1 MSDQQDMLD
10 KLYEEYDELVTKK
23 LDDFMGL
30 FQEGIDLSN
39 QNTSLISDYLS
50 SIAEANGY
58 IEETKGL
65 FDGLADTI
73 EKNINNVID
82 SMVNKETKKSGTA
95 SDASSNAA
103 TGNNGQSFQAGWE
116 RQNLAAGAENPSS
129 ENRVIQTKPTKA
141 EYLNAAKKYIRNHVS
156 KTNKK
161 ESELSAVNKV
171 IYQNTAKSYSGSGKI
186 LSEDQ
191 LKDLAKKL
199 GVTYDGGGKKKKLY
213 QKLKSIKFPGFKKG
227 GVVSVDDI
235 ARQVRANGDD
245 GIASVKNGEG
255 FIPAE
260 QTSQIQDL
268 LKKLPSMNR
277 ISHYLADLPNFNPTA
292 SANIHTPANIAAS
305 YYFTLENCNHA
316 EDIIREIQQNKK
328 VQRALRSVTSDQLAE
343 SGRLSVKAIR

>member
-1 MSDQQDMLD
+1 MFFG
-10 KLYEEYDELVTKK
+10 YEFVIFLVTKK

-82 SMVNKETKKSGTA
+82 SMVNKETKKRGTA

-235 ARQVRANGDD
+235 ARQVRAKFFCK
-245 GIASVKNGEG
+245 I
-255 FIPAE
+255 
-260 QTSQIQDL
+260 
-268 LKKLPSMNR
+268 
-277 ISHYLADLPNFNPTA
+277 
-292 SANIHTPANIAAS
+292 
-305 YYFTLENCNHA
+305 LEL
-316 EDIIREIQQNKK
+316 
-328 VQRALRSVTSDQLAE
+328 VF
-343 SGRLSVKAIR
+343 